1 MPNDDNDLNDDSFN
15 TFFYENGSKHIPR
28 AVMVDLEPTVIDEI
42 RTGQY
47 RGLFHPEQ
55 MLTGKDS
62 FSFLCKCLHPRA
74 PEGTMGDKNK
84 TKGTLVKE
92 RVLIRVNEIQ

>member
-1 MPNDDNDLNDDSFN
+1 MSNLYIKLYIVFLLPIDLSGQMPNDDNDLNDDSFN

-74 PEGTMGDKNK
+74 PEGTM
-84 TKGTLVKE
+84 
-92 RVLIRVNEIQ
+92 

>member
-1 MPNDDNDLNDDSFN
+1 MPSDDNDLNDDSFN

-47 RGLFHPEQ
+47 RDLFHPEQ
-55 MLTGKDS
+55 MLTGKK
-62 FSFLCKCLHPRA
+62 FTICRAKCFF
-74 PEGTMGDKNK
+74 ED
-84 TKGTLVKE
+84 
-92 RVLIRVNEIQ
+92 VLSSDDLSSCF